1 MGAKNLFGLLGR
13 RRMLTERQEAVLE
26 QERTILLALR
36 DALGRFGPDVAASDI
51 QRLDETITHLDEL
64 FLLVIAGEFNSGKS
78 SFINALLGEKV
89 LPEGVTPTTDQI
101 TLLRQGPTV
110 GENLLEAYLL
120 ERTHPAALLA
130 DLNVV
135 DTPGTNAVIREHEEL
150 TRDFVPRS
158 DLV

>member
-51 QRLDETITHLDEL
+51 QRLDETIAHLDEL

-89 LPEGVTPTTDQI
+89 LPEGVTPTTDRI
-101 TLLRQGPTV
+101 NLLRHGPNV
-110 GENLLEAYLL
+110 SEQQLESFLL
-120 ERTHPAALLA
+120 ERTHPAELLREIT
-130 DLNVV
+130 VV
-135 DTPGTNAVIREHEEL
+135 DTPGTNAIIRRHEEL
-150 TRDFVPRS
+150 
-158 DLV
+158 